1 MALILI
7 MIILFSFPII
17 FLLLLLQKQ
26 RSVVRLPQCP
36 SGIPIISHIRQFD
49 TSNRA
54 LHLYNLS
61 KQYDPIASLRLS
73 SIQTLVISSV
83 KVAKEA
89 FKTHDLNFSNRPS
102 KSFILQLLGCCFT
115 PLNGYWTEMRTRF
128 VTHQLNSNR
137 MDQFSQVRNDEISHM
152 RLKRYQIHLLFQ
164 NPSSEITM
172 MLVRNIIFSV
182 GR

>member
-7 MIILFSFPII
+7 MIIVFSFSII

-26 RSVVRLPQCP
+26 RSVVRLPRCP
-36 SGIPIISHIRQFD
+36 SGIPIIGNIRQFD

-61 KQYDPIASLRLS
+61 KQHDPIMSLRLS

-89 FKTHDLNFSNRPS
+89 FK
-102 KSFILQLLGCCFT
+102 
-115 PLNGYWTEMRTRF
+115 
-128 VTHQLNSNR
+128 NSR
-137 MDQFSQVRNDEISHM
+137 S
-152 RLKRYQIHLLFQ
+152 
-164 NPSSEITM
+164 
-172 MLVRNIIFSV
+172 
-182 GR
+182 

>member
-26 RSVVRLPQCP
+26 RSSVVRSPLCP
-36 SGIPIISHIRQFD
+36 SGIPIISNIHQFD

-61 KQYDPIASLRLS
+61 KQNDPIMSLRLS
-73 SIQTLVISSV
+73 SIQTLVISSA

-89 FKTHDLNFSNRPS
+89 FKTHDLNFSNRP
-102 KSFILQLLGCCFT
+102 ILLG
-115 PLNGYWTEMRTRF
+115 PQALSYNYLDVALRRLS
-128 VTHQLNSNR
+128 VTGQRRGQDLSPIIVNS
-137 MDQFSQVRNDEISHM
+137 NDEISHM

-164 NPSSEITM
+164 NPST
-172 MLVRNIIFSV
+172 
-182 GR
+182 